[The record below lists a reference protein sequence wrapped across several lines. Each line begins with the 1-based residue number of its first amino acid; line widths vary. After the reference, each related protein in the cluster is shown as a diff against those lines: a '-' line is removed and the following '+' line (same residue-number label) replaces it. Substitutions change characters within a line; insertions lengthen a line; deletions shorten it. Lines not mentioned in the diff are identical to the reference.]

1 MIWANRVLP
10 MFIAPSGGAKAGR
23 VAETAC
29 TVQIGDTLT
38 IHGSRAVIGFQSTYP
53 EINRT
58 LLKSILRP
66 LCLPLPPK
74 HELIDYSHPQH
85 P

>member
-58 LLKSILRP
+58 LLSRDNKTPGKERAMSTN
-66 LCLPLPPK
+66 
-74 HELIDYSHPQH
+74 
-85 P
+85 